1 MASCPP
7 GFPRFCSCAWTAPRS
22 LGGLLLPHSSACLSH
37 GAGGTPGRTACI
49 SRFALEPLGDAAG
62 QEAIFF
68 QHGTRSQSLGSSP
81 RVNLTL
87 IPLLIHSKKLS
98 TCPGLGAT
106 LPPRIRGPCLSVA
119 PPAAAASPR
128 LCPCGY
134 GVQKGGPPLSPG
146 SCSRQHIQDDSST
159 LSEGPGVAPVFW
171 TSLSCTHHK
180 GTF

>member
-1 MASCPP
+1 MLLNDPACPGLCLGGPPLPGGACCSPTALPASATGGGDTWADSMHLQVCPRAP
-7 GFPRFCSCAWTAPRS
+7 WRRSWTRSYFLPARNQITS
-22 LGGLLLPHSSACLSH
+22 LG
-37 GAGGTPGRTACI
+37 T
-49 SRFALEPLGDAAG
+49 
-62 QEAIFF
+62 
-68 QHGTRSQSLGSSP
+68 SP

-87 IPLLIHSKKLS
+87 IPLLIHSQNLS

-159 LSEGPGVAPVFW
+159 LSEGPGVAPIF
-171 TSLSCTHHK
+171 
-180 GTF
+180 